1 MKKLIERLQQDV
13 IHIGGRIVNVDDFM
27 NYQVDA
33 MLTQEIGVQFAKRF
47 QQTAINVINRVII
60 GQQ

>member
-1 MKKLIERLQQDV
+1 MKKLIERLQQDA

-33 MLTQEIGVQFAKRF
+33 MLTQEIDVQFAKRF
-47 QQTAINVINRVII
+47 QQTAINIINKVII
-60 GQQ
+60 GQ

>member
-33 MLTQEIGVQFAKRF
+33 MLTQEIDVQFAKRF
-47 QQTAINVINRVII
+47 QQTAINIINKVII
-60 GQQ
+60 GQ